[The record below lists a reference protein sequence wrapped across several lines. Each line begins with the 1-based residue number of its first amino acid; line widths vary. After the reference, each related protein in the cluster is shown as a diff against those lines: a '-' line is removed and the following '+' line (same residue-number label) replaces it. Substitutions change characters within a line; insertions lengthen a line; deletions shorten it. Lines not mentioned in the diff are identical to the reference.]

1 MSWNFQ
7 NQNNNLL
14 NISSHLISFLV
25 WDKNQPKKIIIM
37 LSHYQEIIIPTL
49 TILKLRTIKYI
60 LNHQILSICLI
71 SWRKEKKFLK
81 FLMPESKEKQKL
93 WLNTNLEIFP
103 ENNTLKNA
111 KKLMMK
117 LLPNFKHSV
126 KMFLITLNNSNCL
139 KVVLKWLK
147 YKKMKEKSKESLIAL
162 VITIEI

>member
-1 MSWNFQ
+1 
-7 NQNNNLL
+7 
-14 NISSHLISFLV
+14 
-25 WDKNQPKKIIIM
+25 
-37 LSHYQEIIIPTL
+37 
-49 TILKLRTIKYI
+49 
-60 LNHQILSICLI
+60 
-71 SWRKEKKFLK
+71 
-81 FLMPESKEKQKL
+81 MPESKEKQKL